1 MYSFRYCNAAT
12 ANFDSYFQP
21 KDSDINDSEIIGFLK
36 RWQQVIVFGSL
47 RMMLAPLVETI
58 VLYDRFLFL
67 SEKNLTPTLKPVFDS
82 RLSPRNLVLMSRKN
96 N

>member
-12 ANFDSYFQP
+12 ANFDSYLQP